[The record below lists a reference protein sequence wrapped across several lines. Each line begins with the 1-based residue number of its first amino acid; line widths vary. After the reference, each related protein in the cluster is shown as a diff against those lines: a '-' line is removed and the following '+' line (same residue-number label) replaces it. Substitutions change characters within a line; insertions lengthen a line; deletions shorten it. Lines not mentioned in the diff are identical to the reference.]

1 MHKILILFAHPRYE
15 HSVTNQS
22 LVKAVKGKQGV
33 TFHDLYEL
41 YPDFAIDVK
50 REQELLLSHDIIIWQ
65 HPFYWYSCPP
75 LLKQWIDLVLE
86 FNWAYGPK
94 GNSLAGKYIFNTLT
108 SGGTRDAYQT
118 GGRNRFSLGQ
128 LLTPFNQTAYLCK
141 MKYLPPFAVQGT
153 HRLTAKEIENYASE
167 YSKLLDFLIHAE
179 EIPAELTNCEIMNDF
194 ISKIKI
200 N

>member
-1 MHKILILFAHPRYE
+1 MHKILILFAHPRFE

-50 REQELLLSHDIIIWQ
+50 REQELLLSHDIIMWQ

-94 GNSLAGKYIFNTLT
+94 GNSLSGKYIFNTLT
-108 SGGTRDAYQT
+108 TGGTRDAYQT

-167 YSKLLDFLIHAE
+167 YSKLLDFLIHTE

-194 ISKIKI
+194 ISKVKI